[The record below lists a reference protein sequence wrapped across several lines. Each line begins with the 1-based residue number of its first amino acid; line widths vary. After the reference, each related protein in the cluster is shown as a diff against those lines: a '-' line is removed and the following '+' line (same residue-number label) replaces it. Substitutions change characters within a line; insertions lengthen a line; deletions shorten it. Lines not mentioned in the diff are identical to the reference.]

1 MSELVDNEESKGFTQ
16 ADYSLFNTDFEA
28 EESDDDAKT
37 KIVKRQLNHLEQLY
51 NKKQAQTK
59 QVKKSAAKDK
69 ARRDKYIALM
79 QSMQE
84 FQRDIAK
91 EEEELARIQ
100 ADSRQ
105 AEEEDYMDALAKVS
119 MLDQQ

>member
-1 MSELVDNEESKGFTQ
+1 MSEPVENEESKGFTQ

-59 QVKKSAAKDK
+59 QVQKSAAKDK

-105 AEEEDYMDALAKVS
+105 AEEEDYMDALAKAS
-119 MLDQQ
+119 MLDQK

>member
-1 MSELVDNEESKGFTQ
+1 MSELVENEESKGFTQ

-28 EESDDDAKT
+28 EESEDDART
-37 KIVKRQLNHLEQLY
+37 KILKRQVNHLEQLY

>member
-1 MSELVDNEESKGFTQ
+1 
-16 ADYSLFNTDFEA
+16 
-28 EESDDDAKT
+28 
-37 KIVKRQLNHLEQLY
+37 
-51 NKKQAQTK
+51 
-59 QVKKSAAKDK
+59 
-69 ARRDKYIALM
+69 M